1 MARTT
6 TAGAPVGDTVVSFL
20 RGAVERHGP
29 RDALLFKP
37 AFRYLRWSYSRLWKE
52 SGQVATLLQRRG
64 LVKGDQVI
72 LWGTQLA
79 PLGAHPIRLHSG
91 RDHRGP
97 VGPSQRPRLRRAG
110 RVEDHAKAG
119 LHVAVYAERRGGTG
133 SPGDS
138 IRRPGSRHRRVART
152 GGRAH
157 RSGRPCRDHVH
168 VRHHGRPQ
176 GSHDYPPQPDRQH
189 KGSVRIYLLAGQR
202 PGYCQSFR

>member
-72 LWGTQLA
+72 LWGPNSPHWALIMF
-79 PLGAHPIRLHSG
+79 GCM
-91 RDHRGP
+91 
-97 VGPSQRPRLRRAG
+97 RAG
-110 RVEDHAKAG
+110 IIVVPLDLRSAPDYVERVVSKTTPKLAFTSRFTPKGEVELGVPEIAFED
-119 LHVAVYAERRGGTG
+119 LG
-133 SPGDS
+133 SG
-138 IRRPGSRHRRVART
+138 HRRFART

-157 RSGRPCRDHVH
+157 RSGRPCRDYVH
-168 VRHHGRPQ
+168 VRHYWATPRE
-176 GSHDYPPQPDRQH
+176 S
-189 KGSVRIYLLAGQR
+189 
-202 PGYCQSFR
+202 